1 MLSPHEVL
9 EIALRI
15 ENEGA
20 DFYRDL
26 AESTDNENQGSVF
39 RFLSSQERRHAETF
53 RALLKRFQEE
63 AAELV
68 NWDNAGAYMED
79 LTEEAVFSGRLHDAM
94 SSSDY
99 DEAIALAIEVERKSI
114 AFYRSFVNNVKA
126 ETADALKK
134 IVAEEER
141 HIELLEGLR

>member
-9 EIALRI
+9 EIALRV

-20 DFYRDL
+20 NFYRDL
-26 AESTDNENQGSVF
+26 AESTNNEKQSSVF
-39 RFLSSQERRHAETF
+39 RFLSSQEKRHAETF
-53 RALLKRFQEE
+53 RTLLKRFEEE

-68 NWDNAGAYMED
+68 NWDDAGAYMED
-79 LTEEAVFSGRLHDAM
+79 LTNEAVFSDRLHDTM

-99 DEAIALAIEVERKSI
+99 DEAIARAIEVERKSI
-114 AFYRSFVNNVKA
+114 AFYRSFVNNVKT
-126 ETADALKK
+126 ETADALER
-134 IVAEEER
+134 IIDEEGK